1 FMGSIVVAYGIGGFS
16 NYFLRRPFVA
26 DAVFAVAIMI
36 TLGFVIL
43 HFIPRDAVRMGDN
56 YTGLDWRVIPA
67 SGLILLALL
76 ILAALAL
83 ACSTR
88 FEVIPTLAICSAL
101 FLLGLVSD
109 YFWGAKA
116 NAGSWWGSVLYAIT
130 PNWQLFWM
138 ADALEKGTAIPIQYI
153 AKAFAYA
160 AGYIGAVLCVA
171 LVMFEDRELN

>member
-1 FMGSIVVAYGIGGFS
+1 VS
-16 NYFLRRPFVA
+16 
-26 DAVFAVAIMI
+26 DAVFAVAVMVTI
-36 TLGFVIL
+36 GFAIL
-43 HFIPRDAVRMGDN
+43 HFIPREAERMQDT
-56 YTGLDWRVIPA
+56 YTGIDWRVIPA

-88 FEVIPTLAICSAL
+88 FETIPTLAICSAL

-109 YFWGAKA
+109 YFWGTRAH
-116 NAGSWWGSVLYAIT
+116 AGSWWASTLYSIT

-138 ADALEKGTAIPIQYI
+138 ADVLEGDKKIPLGYIGKALG
-153 AKAFAYA
+153 YA
-160 AGYIGAVLCVA
+160 AAYIGAVLCLA